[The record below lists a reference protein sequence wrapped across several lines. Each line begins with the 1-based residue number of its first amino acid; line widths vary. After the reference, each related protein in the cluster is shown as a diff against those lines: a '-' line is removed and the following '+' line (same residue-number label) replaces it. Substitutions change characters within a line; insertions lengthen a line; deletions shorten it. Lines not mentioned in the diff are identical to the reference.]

1 MKAAP
6 AVPLQRYAD
15 VAAAVETLKTER
27 PKDLLVLVKGSR
39 GVKLEEVVEV
49 L

>member
-6 AVPLQRYAD
+6 EVAARRFVD
-15 VAAAVETLKTER
+15 VKAAVEILRTER

-39 GVKLEEVVEV
+39 GVKLVEVVV
-49 L
+49 ML